1 MTNNQLNVTITA
13 GLDKPKSVAEINNDI
28 DKIKS
33 QLKRLKLQAGI
44 EKGKALNE
52 INKQIS
58 ELNKQ
63 KKQLYIDLKLR
74 QRDLKQ
80 QYKQAVA
87 QIQSKPIN
95 IQMNTDNAQR
105 QMTGLSSSV
114 RTASN
119 ETVNLAS
126 ALKRVMTNAG
136 LTISAQ
142 TALQYI
148 RRMAQDATEA
158 LKEYDK
164 YATNL
169 SMITGGTKE
178 SADNIIADLSD
189 KSFEFKAPI
198 NELEIAYE
206 TLLRSGKAA
215 EELDDYLKSTVYLSK
230 IGFEDMETSAE
241 NLVSIANAY
250 KLQSEE
256 IENVVSKLSA
266 LDTASITV
274 AGKLA
279 TAMSKTAQSAQLAGL
294 SIDELGAIIAG
305 LKDTTGKTEDS
316 IATSVNSLLSRIYNI
331 KLSKY
336 EIELEDGSTEDITE
350 SLSDTE
356 KALKSVGI
364 SLRNTKGDF
373 REVTEIIDD
382 LSANLDK
389 FNEVQINAITKTMA
403 GTHHKNTFLAL
414 LSNWDKIKDHTK
426 LSADSAGQA
435 EQRYN
440 AYLQS
445 IESKSAALS
454 TAMKELWNNVIPNN
468 LAGDITEVTTEIV
481 QFTDEYKILQ
491 TAIKS
496 AAFYALAKG
505 VILTKDSLTGM
516 ISSIKNVSY
525 SMSLANQNTV
535 MTAQRMSEL
544 QKMSRLLTDKQLKL
558 ILSNSN
564 LTEAEMVKMLAID
577 RTTTA
582 EARQKLATMGLSQ
595 ANAAATASTFS
606 LSGAIKS
613 LWAVISANPI
623 VALTIAFTS
632 LITIY
637 QTVQRKQEEMRQQIK
652 DTADKTKELTDNIY
666 SLYQAY
672 ADMKISVDN
681 GTESKENLTTATDN
695 LLDALGYE
703 GEAVDS
709 LIAKYGNLS
718 DAINQATADKLRESL
733 PDLADAVNV
742 ELEEAVKEAT
752 KNDTALHRGFDI
764 TADNTP
770 DKELLKFIE
779 KYNKQNGG
787 VNFETVNSL
796 TTRIDFEGDRD
807 SAEGIKQRIESMQ
820 KLRQALF
827 DEYGAENVQNLDFYT
842 KLSDRISE
850 LTTAYDEYTVAYDNY
865 NNTVAQAEIIQSL
878 IGKEIPKTVD
888 EYKAYRQ
895 ELIKSAE
902 NSGQFIGTQ
911 EDIINAIDGTISKM
925 NEFSDI
931 RNQTANRDTA
941 YNMFGVDDIV
951 NDADEGTKK
960 AFINS
965 LSDSELAVLIQLD
978 RNVFDKGIEGVKQAI
993 ADFNNEPKNAVNV
1006 ETETSS
1012 LEELQKAYEDISK
1025 SADSFVKNQIT
1036 VVSAFEEQ
1044 DKHGQLSASTIQSLT
1059 EAGYAQALV
1068 TDKVTGAVTLNMQA
1082 YEQLN
1087 LQKKESIRL
1096 EAEQNKSALQDKF
1109 KEEQIALNDLA
1120 EEMKTANAERRKAIA
1135 LEMAQHSN
1143 NMAEYYDEIAKFDGM
1158 LSSLDAPTFDNS
1170 DNGNSDNKEPIAVTT
1185 FKKALAEKEHLLA
1198 MEQITE
1204 EEFYTW
1210 LDSESERVYGNLA
1223 DYQDELWKHEEEIYK
1238 WRKDKRQEEI
1248 DSEKEY
1254 IESLKDEYSEMID
1267 SQIDEQ
1273 EKLAESI
1280 EKAYDDKISAIDRQI
1295 DAIEKVNEAEER
1307 HKDILEAQ
1315 KELEEASIKNRLVLT
1330 DNGWVAKADD
1340 EAVKEAKE
1348 NLDKAYQENHISALE
1363 EQKEILETQ
1372 KDNASEYYDKV
1383 VDGLEQQ
1390 KTDREKMYDTLVNI
1404 YDEISGEK
1412 KQTTSNTD
1420 LVKKLT
1426 DGGDISKAVQGLTPT
1441 ELTNAVKSGIL
1452 TTDSNGNYT
1461 IDYSVLDNNTSSIA
1475 ENTTALNNINDTLG
1489 KFMPETETANDK
1501 LTAGGFNLVA
1511 DENGKLTKKAVT
1523 IDGKAVDGLGQK
1535 VDAVTKTEWDSKKN
1549 FGGYGSI
1556 NNLVKAIQSGEF
1568 KYSSAV
1574 ASQMF
1579 NNNVQS
1585 RIGQGLTKM
1594 PDTSFVNNV
1603 APVVNQT
1610 FNIDGDATENTVNR
1624 MKTAAR
1630 DIATEEINS
1639 YFQYLNNTMQSTFV
1653 KSRYGK

>member
-1 MTNNQLNVTITA
+1 M
-13 GLDKPKSVAEINNDI
+13 
-28 DKIKS
+28 
-33 QLKRLKLQAGI
+33 
-44 EKGKALNE
+44 
-52 INKQIS
+52 
-58 ELNKQ
+58 
-63 KKQLYIDLKLR
+63 
-74 QRDLKQ
+74 
-80 QYKQAVA
+80 
-87 QIQSKPIN
+87 
-95 IQMNTDNAQR
+95 
-105 QMTGLSSSV
+105 
-114 RTASN
+114 
-119 ETVNLAS
+119 
-126 ALKRVMTNAG
+126 
-136 LTISAQ
+136 
-142 TALQYI
+142 
-148 RRMAQDATEA
+148 
-158 LKEYDK
+158 
-164 YATNL
+164 
-169 SMITGGTKE
+169 
-178 SADNIIADLSD
+178 
-189 KSFEFKAPI
+189 
-198 NELEIAYE
+198 
-206 TLLRSGKAA
+206 
-215 EELDDYLKSTVYLSK
+215 
-230 IGFEDMETSAE
+230 
-241 NLVSIANAY
+241 
-250 KLQSEE
+250 
-256 IENVVSKLSA
+256 
-266 LDTASITV
+266 

-279 TAMSKTAQSAQLAGL
+279 TALSKTAQNASLAGMN
-294 SIDELGAIIAG
+294 IHELGAAISV
-305 LKDTTGKTEDS
+305 LRDTSGKNEDT
-316 IATSVNSLLSRIYNI
+316 IATSLNSMLSRIYNV
-331 KLSKY
+331 KLGKY
-336 EIELEDGSTEDITE
+336 EIELEDGSTENITQ
-350 SLSDTE
+350 SLNNTE
-356 KALKSVGI
+356 RMLQTVGMALRTRKGEFKEVTQIIDELVLKWDNFNNVQQNSIASTFAGTYHRNAFI
-364 SLRNTKGDF
+364 SLIENWNRVKELT
-373 REVTEIIDD
+373 EVS
-382 LSANLDK
+382 LNS
-389 FNEVQINAITKTMA
+389 V
-403 GTHHKNTFLAL
+403 
-414 LSNWDKIKDHTK
+414 
-426 LSADSAGQA
+426 GQA
-435 EQRYN
+435 EQKYN

-468 LAGDITEVTTEIV
+468 LAGDITEATTEIV

-491 TAIKS
+491 TVIKS

-558 ILSNSN
+558 ILSNGN
-564 LTEAEMVKMLAID
+564 LTESEMVKMLAID
-577 RTTTA
+577 GTTTA
-582 EARQKLATMGLSQ
+582 EAKQKLATMGISQ

-606 LSGAIKS
+606 LSGAVKS
-613 LWAVISANPI
+613 LWASISSNQI

-632 LITIY
+632 LTTIY

-672 ADMKISVDN
+672 ADMKISVEN
-681 GTESKENLTTATDN
+681 GTESKENLTTATNN
-695 LLDALGYE
+695 LLEALGYE
-703 GEAVDS
+703 GEAVDG

-764 TADNTP
+764 TADNTA

-779 KYNKQNGG
+779 KYDKQNGG

-807 SAEGIKQRIESMQ
+807 SAEGIKQRLDNMQ

-827 DEYGAENVQNLDFYT
+827 DEYGAENVQSLDFYT
-842 KLSDRISE
+842 ELSDRISE
-850 LTTAYDEYTVAYDNY
+850 LTTAYDEYTVAYGNY

-941 YNMFGVDDIV
+941 YNMFGVDDII
-951 NDADEGTKK
+951 NAADEGTKK

-978 RNVFDKGIEGVKQAI
+978 RNVFDKGIEGVKQDI
-993 ADFNNEPKNAVNV
+993 ADFNNNSENAVDV
-1006 ETETSS
+1006 ETATETSS

-1025 SADSFVKNQIT
+1025 SADGFVKNQKT

-1059 EAGYAQALV
+1059 EAGYAQALAI
-1068 TDKVTGAVTLNMQA
+1068 DAETGAVTLNKQA
-1082 YEQLN
+1082 YEKLN
-1087 LQKKESIRL
+1087 AQKQEKIRL
-1096 EAEQNKSALQDKF
+1096 DLLNEKSSLEDKLSDEQKAVSDLRQEYEALARADMESNAGRLSEITLELAKRGANISDISDLISQINGDISSLNAPEFDGDSSDPNKEAFEKLYNKWQH
-1109 KEEQIALNDLA
+1109 DLA
-1120 EEMKTANAERRKAIA
+1120 MNKVTQEEYINWLDGAYKEYFSDLSKYQEEYNKYEEEVYKARFEREQELFDKKIENYEKLADKAIDK
-1135 LEMAQHSN
+1135 
-1143 NMAEYYDEIAKFDGM
+1143 YIDG
-1158 LSSLDAPTFDNS
+1158 D
-1170 DNGNSDNKEPIAVTT
+1170 GNSITVEGSFDYARS
-1185 FKKALAEKEHLLA
+1185 
-1198 MEQITE
+1198 QINSAIE
-1204 EEFYTW
+1204 ETQNRINTLSLSKGFE
-1210 LDSESERVYGNLA
+1210 D
-1223 DYQDELWKHEEEIYK
+1223 
-1238 WRKDKRQEEI
+1238 EI
-1248 DSEKEY
+1248 DSLTESLEGLYDKLDDINKSEIESQKEY

-1280 EKAYDDKISAIDRQI
+1280 EKAYDDKISAIDKQI
-1295 DAIEKVNEAEER
+1295 EAINKVSEAEER
-1307 HKDILEAQ
+1307 HKDILDAEKSVMEAQ
-1315 KELEEASIKNRLVLT
+1315 KKLQEASIKNRLVYT
-1330 DNGWVAKADD
+1330 GNGAWNARQDKDAVEEAKANL
-1340 EAVKEAKE
+1340 EEAKAE
-1348 NLDKAYQENHISALE
+1348 RDKAYQDNHISALE

-1383 VDGLEQQ
+1383 VEDLEQQ
-1390 KTDREKMYDTLVNI
+1390 KSDREKMYDTLVNI
-1404 YDEISGEK
+1404 YDEISGDK
-1412 KQTTSNTD
+1412 SQTTSNTD

-1426 DGGDISKAVQGLTPT
+1426 DGGDISKAIQTLSPT
-1441 ELTNAVKSGIL
+1441 ELQQAFKSGIL

-1461 IDYSVLDNNTSSIA
+1461 IDYSVLDNNTSSVT
-1475 ENTTALNNINDTLG
+1475 ENTTALNNINDTLN
-1489 KFMPETETANDK
+1489 KLIPETETVNDK

-1523 IDGKAVDGLGQK
+1523 IDGKVVDGLGQK

-1549 FGGYGSI
+1549 FGGYGSF
-1556 NNLVKAIQSGEF
+1556 NNLVKAIQDGTF
-1568 KYSSAV
+1568 KPALNL
-1574 ASQMF
+1574 ASEMF
-1579 NNNVQS
+1579 NNNVQN
-1585 RIGQGLTKM
+1585 RIGQNLTKI